1 MPKIKTRSKKGRSLQ
16 KGGGKVLPKKGE
28 GVQRKPAEGV
38 KRSSQDLQVHQMK
51 LEMQNVAISEIT
63 QKNQVEE
70 AARNSEARLRQSS
83 QLIRAHEGE
92 RRRLSQELE
101 NSILSKL
108 TAIQCVLERKV
119 SQMGKET
126 SPERLE
132 LENLMSTAQNA
143 MGDARRIMTN
153 LYPSILDDLGL
164 AAGLNLFLAELP
176 KMHSHV
182 QISNQIRLQEIDV
195 PKHLR
200 VVIFRVLQEALNN
213 FIKHSQGD
221 QVYVSLKKK
230 GDGIKLL
237 IEDNGIGFNPEDSKN
252 GLRLDSMRG
261 RVELS
266 GGIFKIE
273 SARGKGTTIRATWP
287 VK

>member
-1 MPKIKTRSKKGRSLQ
+1 MAKIKTRSKKARTLR
-16 KGGGKVLPKKGE
+16 KGKEEVLPKKGE

-38 KRSSQDLQVHQMK
+38 KRSFQDLQVHQMK
-51 LEMQNVAISEIT
+51 LEMQNVAISEIA
-63 QKNQVEE
+63 QRNQVEE
-70 AARNSEARLRQSS
+70 ALKDSKTRLRQSC

-92 RRRLSQELE
+92 RRRLSQDLE

-119 SQMGKET
+119 SQLGKET
-126 SPERLE
+126 SPEKLE
-132 LENLMSTAQNA
+132 LENLIATAQHA
-143 MGDARRIMTN
+143 MGDARRIMAN
-153 LYPSILDDLGL
+153 LHPSILGNPGVV
-164 AAGLNLFLAELP
+164 AGLNLFLGEFQ

-252 GLRLDSMRG
+252 GLGLDSMRG

>member
-1 MPKIKTRSKKGRSLQ
+1 MPKTKTRSKKGRSLQ
-16 KGGGKVLPKKGE
+16 KGGGKLLSKKRE
-28 GVQRKPAEGV
+28 GVQRKAAEGV
-38 KRSSQDLQVHQMK
+38 KGLSQDLAVHQTES
-51 LEMQNVAISEIT
+51 EMQNAAISEIT
-63 QKNQVEE
+63 QRKQLEE
-70 AARNSEARLRQSS
+70 ALRNSEIRLGQSS

-119 SQMGKET
+119 SQLGKET
-126 SPERLE
+126 SPEKLE
-132 LENLMSTAQNA
+132 LQDLIATAQHA

-153 LYPSILDDLGL
+153 LHPPILGNPGVV
-164 AAGLNLFLAELP
+164 AGLNLFLGEFQN
-176 KMHSHV
+176 MHSHV

-230 GDGIKLL
+230 GGGIKLL

-252 GLRLDSMRG
+252 GLGLDSMRG